1 MPFSHEKI
9 NVKSYD
15 LLQKNE
21 RKMLQ
26 NLFETKGYTQCM
38 ILQSRKR
45 KQHFEPIIL
54 RFDV

>member
-1 MPFSHEKI
+1 
-9 NVKSYD
+9 
-15 LLQKNE
+15 
-21 RKMLQ
+21 MLQ